1 MPSATNHNRVD
12 PVHEVEF
19 ILSTYSGPAL
29 NLFRMWL
36 GRSLDNPGARPK
48 GKAGSVEQAV
58 QRIHRMLRNHPE
70 ADLKREAIRKLLG
83 MA

>member
-1 MPSATNHNRVD
+1 MPNLTVQNRLD

-36 GRSLDNPGARPK
+36 ARNLDAPGYQPV
-48 GKAGSVEQAV
+48 GKTGSVEKAV
-58 QRIHRMLRNHPE
+58 QRIRRMLDKHPE
-70 ADLKREAIRKLLG
+70 AALKREAIRKLLG
-83 MA
+83 MD